1 MAVEFF
7 ISLLRSLGFRYFPV
21 FPSASRWNLKWNYL
35 AHKSPH
41 FGNGPGP
48 VQEYGHGKVLTVC
61 AESIFGIRAPMSVL
75 SLAALWYVL
84 PVVKA

>member
-1 MAVEFF
+1 
-7 ISLLRSLGFRYFPV
+7 
-21 FPSASRWNLKWNYL
+21 
-35 AHKSPH
+35 
-41 FGNGPGP
+41 